1 MLLKLA
7 GFMMFFCQLQQTEQI
22 FSAQETFSPHLKY
35 LMKFCD
41 FEALFQHGPPA
52 GAEAHQEAQTP

>member
-1 MLLKLA
+1 MT
-7 GFMMFFCQLQQTEQI
+7 FFCQLQQTEQI